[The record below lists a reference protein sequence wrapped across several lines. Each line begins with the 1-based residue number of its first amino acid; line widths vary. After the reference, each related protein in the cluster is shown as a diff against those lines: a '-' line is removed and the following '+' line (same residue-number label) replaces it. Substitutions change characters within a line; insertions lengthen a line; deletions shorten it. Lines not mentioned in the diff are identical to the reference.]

1 MNKIIKWGG
10 VIVYYSLCRYLPNST
25 FPIVGHIIEKIRWCC
40 CKMIFKRCDKKANIE
55 KLAHFGKGFDI
66 EIGYHSSIGK
76 NAKIPPNIIIGR
88 DVMMG
93 NNVTIFS
100 SSHKFDRT
108 DIPMLLQGSQ
118 SFPPFIIEDDVWI
131 GQNVIILPKVG
142 IIRKG
147 TIIGAGSVVTKSF
160 PEYSIIGGNPAK
172 LIRLR
177 KRDSDGQ
184 MV

>member
-1 MNKIIKWGG
+1 M
-10 VIVYYSLCRYLPNST
+10 PNST
-25 FPIVGHIIEKIRWCC
+25 FPVVGHIIEKIRWICG
-40 CKMIFKRCDKKANIE
+40 KMIFKRCDKKVNIE
-55 KLAHFGKGFDI
+55 QLAHFGKGFDI

-88 DVMMG
+88 EVMMG
-93 NNVTIFS
+93 NNVTIFA

-108 DIPMLLQGSQ
+108 DIPMLLQGFQ
-118 SFPPFIIEDDVWI
+118 SFPAFVIEDDVWI

-142 IIRKG
+142 RIRKG

-160 PEYSIIGGNPAK
+160 PDYSIIGGNPAK
-172 LIRLR
+172 LIRSR
-177 KRDSDGQ
+177 KKESDGQ